1 MDISVGLDFYYSFIT
16 GNVKTGQIGQP
27 IAVESKLR
35 WILTGLLK
43 LNLFQTYL
51 SDTRILHIKP
61 QFQIFDETSDFN
73 FPSSI
78 WDIESIKMSKKDKN
92 FYEKFESNLSFDG
105 ERYCVRLPFTES
117 LNQIPDNY
125 SNSFFR
131 SKNLKVKLQ
140 NNDELNKNYC
150 RVLDEYESQGIIE
163 KTEHIADPAGVHYL
177 PHRAMVKSK
186 KETSKIRIVF
196 DGSSYL
202 KNELSIN
209 EFLEPCPCLL
219 PLLYDVLLRLCLRS
233 IGIIADI
240 RHAFLQISVD
250 PSHSDYLRFL
260 WLNFDSD
267 DPDFYIY

>member
-1 MDISVGLDFYYSFIT
+1 
-16 GNVKTGQIGQP
+16 
-27 IAVESKLR
+27 
-35 WILTGLLK
+35 
-43 LNLFQTYL
+43 
-51 SDTRILHIKP
+51 
-61 QFQIFDETSDFN
+61 
-73 FPSSI
+73 
-78 WDIESIKMSKKDKN
+78 MSKKDKN

-209 EFLEPCPCLL
+209 EFLEPGPCLL

-267 DPDFYIY
+267 DPDFYIYRFSRVLFGLTCPFKRDFEASFSVRLDSKYVCKIHIRKAVARFVCR